1 MMHAPAFSRRKP
13 KQIEGMSPTLSPAAR
28 EVKPGTQRRVFVAG
42 MKSSGSR
49 DLAIP

>member
-13 KQIEGMSPTLSPAAR
+13 KQIEGISPAAR